1 MRIGIYG
8 LGFELTGAIVRHVED
23 RVNRSLGNASDQV
36 SGVSVRLGDINGDR
50 GGADKRCSVIV
61 SLRQLRTIVVE
72 AVDRDLYAA
81 VDEALARTRES
92 VRRHVKRRRTLRREY
107 ANRALPRLVA

>member
-1 MRIGIYG
+1 MRISIYG
-8 LGFELTGAIVRHVED
+8 LGFELTEAIVRHVEE
-23 RVNRSLGNASDQV
+23 RVNRSLGAASRQV

-50 GGADKRCSVIV
+50 GGTDKRCRVVV

-72 AVDRDLYAA
+72 AVDRDLYTA
-81 VDEALARTRES
+81 VDDALARTGES

-107 ANRALPRLVA
+107 AHRALPRLVA